1 MKMDWNIFL
10 TAKERR
16 ERKRTRPLSLRS
28 LRSFAVSI
36 LLCSSAVAEEFLGIG
51 TFNAACE
58 LYRAKDFQG
67 SEKMFGLVAAQTED
81 DDLKANALYNQGT
94 ALLAGTVDGS
104 ISNRLDAVAQTITL
118 FEKTLELAP
127 EDMDAKQNLER
138 ALHWMVGSR
147 IKRTEKLLDEAD
159 ALLNQDQ
166 ARQAKEN
173 CETAKE
179 TLSPVAEDFDPD
191 SPKVQPLM
199 ERADRILKKLKRAI
213 ELTKEDLK
221 NARHAIDLYEY
232 RAAADVMLADKPER
246 KWAFDLDEELAKE
259 FQKMIRN
266 NQNIIT
272 IVYPQN
278 QQPPLTP

>member
-36 LLCSSAVAEEFLGIG
+36 LLCSSAVAEEFPGIG

-58 LYRAKDFQG
+58 LYRAKDFLG
-67 SEKMFGLVAAQTED
+67 SEKMFGSVAAQTED

-104 ISNRLDAVAQTITL
+104 ISNRLDAVAQAITL

-138 ALHWMVGSR
+138 ALHWMAGSR

-199 ERADRILKKLKRAI
+199 ERADRILKKLERAI

-259 FQKMIRN
+259 FQQMIRN